1 MSGYE
6 QWLYVA
12 FGIWGLDRLFR
23 VLRVLKN
30 GVQRA
35 RIVDIGGDIIR
46 VDIEGIRWGFQ
57 PGKIVYAFFP
67 TLQSLRPWENHPF
80 SVLPTAMLERSNAV
94 ALALGKDSSSS
105 LGSGTRDDVE
115 KIVFSQQVLAK
126 QKLAKQ
132 VATAAQH
139 QPTAGITLFI
149 RKSKGFTK
157 KLTAG
162 TNILA
167 LLDGPYP
174 GNPTAP
180 ILQCDRVL
188 LVCGGIGITAILPWI
203 DNHPNVKLAWSVKEY
218 ASPLVDSIGKVLDR
232 VVEKEVRI
240 GHRLDIEELLAE
252 DAQAGWKRI
261 GVVVCGPDGMCDDT
275 RASVTAAAKRGD
287 AQFEL
292 EVHAY
297 SW

>member
-12 FGIWGLDRLFR
+12 FGVWGLERLFR

-30 GVQRA
+30 GIRRA
-35 RIVDIGGDIIR
+35 HIVDIGGDIVR

-57 PGKIVYAFFP
+57 PGKVVYAFFP
-67 TLQSLRPWENHPF
+67 TLQPLRPWENHPF
-80 SVLPTAMLERSNAV
+80 SAIPTAMLERSNPV
-94 ALALGKDSSSS
+94 APALGKDSRSS
-105 LGSGTRDDVE
+105 LGSSTRDDVE
-115 KIVFSQQVLAK
+115 KNMFSQQLF
-126 QKLAKQ
+126 AKQ
-132 VATAAQH
+132 VATATQH
-139 QPTAGITLFI
+139 NPTTGITLFI

-162 TNILA
+162 TNVLA

-174 GNPTAP
+174 GNPTTA
-180 ILQCDRVL
+180 ILQCDRLL

-203 DNHPNVKLAWSVKEY
+203 DSHPNVKLAWSIKEY
-218 ASPLVDSIGKVLDR
+218 AMPLVESVSKVLDR

-240 GHRLDIEELLAE
+240 GRRLDIKELLAE

-261 GVVVCGPDGMCDDT
+261 GVVACGPDGMCEDT
-275 RASVTAAAKRGD
+275 RAFVTAAAQHGD
-287 AQFEL
+287 SKFEL